1 MKKQK
6 KSLYVTAQQKKTVL
20 LCCIIYFVSYITR
33 KNYAAIIVEFVKDT
47 GIPTDKASLA
57 LTGLAVF
64 YGAGQLISGYLGD
77 KIKPKYLIACGLFTT
92 AFMNLLLPFCKN
104 VPLLAAVWSINGLAQ
119 AMMWP
124 PIVRILTCE
133 FSAADGYKKATVD
146 ISNSSQIATVLLYLL
161 APVCITFS
169 SWKAVFWGASVLA
182 AAVAVMTLLL
192 MPDVQGLQTV
202 KKTEENISREGKRDN
217 GKFPFVIFGLIM
229 LAIVLQGM
237 MRDGVADWLP
247 TYLENEFEISSSLAI
262 LLGVAPPVFAVLCF
276 EFVSF
281 LSRKVIK
288 NELAFAGMIFS
299 VGFVCSCALSF
310 FSSSSVAL
318 STVLS
323 TLVTGSMH
331 GVNLILIC
339 LTPPYFKNTGRIS
352 LISGVLNCCTYAG
365 SALSGYGFALLA
377 TLFGWRGTIIGWAII
392 CGVAT
397 VICFGIARAWNRFKS
412 KVD

>member
-1 MKKQK
+1 M
-6 KSLYVTAQQKKTVL
+6 TAQQKKIVL

-47 GIPTDKASLA
+47 GITKDKASLA

-92 AFMNLLLPFCKN
+92 ALMNLLLPFCKS
-104 VPLLAAVWSINGLAQ
+104 VPLLATVWSINGLAQ

-124 PIVRILTCE
+124 PIVRILTCT
-133 FSAADGYKKATVD
+133 FSDGDDYKKATVD
-146 ISNSSQIATVLLYLL
+146 ISNSSQLATVLLYLL
-161 APVCITFS
+161 ATVCTMFS
-169 SWKAVFWGASVLA
+169 SWKVVFLGASVLA
-182 AAVAVMTLLL
+182 AAVAVMTLVL

-202 KKTEENISREGKRDN
+202 KKTEEKNSYEEKKDG
-217 GKFPFVIFGLIM
+217 GKFPFVILGLIM

-276 EFVSF
+276 EFVSY
-281 LSRKVIK
+281 LSRTMIK
-288 NELAFAGMIFS
+288 NELAFAGTIFS
-299 VGFVCSCALSF
+299 LGFVCSCALSF

-318 STVLS
+318 STILS

-339 LTPPYFKNTGRIS
+339 LIPPYFKNTGRIS
-352 LISGVLNCCTYAG
+352 LISGVLNCCTYVG

-377 TLFGWRGTIIGWAII
+377 TIFGWRGTIIGWAII
-392 CGVAT
+392 CGVAG
-397 VICFGIARAWNRFKS
+397 VICFGIAKAWSRFKL
-412 KVD
+412 KFN